1 VPVARSTTLPLQPLS
16 FAPVNINELVL
27 GQFNSNEPSAA
38 AHLLHLLAVELALP
52 REPSGRVKTSTS
64 RHESSERE
72 REREREREEG
82 REGEA
87 AAS

>member
-72 REREREREEG
+72 REREREEG